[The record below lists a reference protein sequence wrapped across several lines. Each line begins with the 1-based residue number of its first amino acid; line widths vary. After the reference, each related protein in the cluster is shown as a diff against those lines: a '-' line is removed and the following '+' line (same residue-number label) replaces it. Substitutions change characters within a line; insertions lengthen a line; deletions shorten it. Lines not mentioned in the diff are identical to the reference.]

1 MRKCPLLQVLQLLL
15 RWRRGNPLFV
25 LQPWDDGSCRE
36 IADGVEGLIGDTPLV
51 RIRSLSEQTGC
62 EVSCYNPKA
71 HVV

>member
-1 MRKCPLLQVLQLLL
+1 MLQVLQLLL

-36 IADGVEGLIGDTPLV
+36 IADGVESLIGDTPLV